1 MAKIYSG
8 NIGVKIIVNC
18 GETITGA
25 TGTLLKVRLPD
36 KTEVEWTAT
45 IEGTDSL
52 TYTTVSGDL
61 LQHGEYYVQ
70 AFFTLGAWTGLGETD
85 TFIVHDELG

>member
-8 NIGVKIIVNC
+8 DVGVLVIVNC

-25 TGTLLKVRLPD
+25 TGLLLKVRLPD
-36 KTEVEWTAT
+36 KTEVEWTPT

-52 TYTTVSGDL
+52 KYTTVEGDL
-61 LQHGEYYVQ
+61 TQVGE
-70 AFFTLGAWTGLGETD
+70 
-85 TFIVHDELG
+85 